1 MKNALRSA
9 FIITLFSFT
18 SQLVL
23 FIAQILSAAFFGADT
38 EMDAYLAAVTLPQY
52 VISVLLGSLAFVFI
66 PVFVD
71 YKVRGAEQDAY
82 AVAAS
87 LFNNCMAVLAVLAV
101 IGIIFARPLIQLT
114 APGLSAETMDVSVKV
129 AIITWPS
136 ILATGAVSLLSSIY
150 QAEKKFGWQAAVPFI
165 GAVVNVLLLLL
176 LAKSLGVLGLAIA
189 ATVSVVVQALLLV
202 RIIVNPTY
210 RFSFDW
216 RSPAV
221 RQILRLLFPLIFVAV
236 LTKFTPL
243 IERYLASQLP
253 EGTISHLNYA
263 FKITGALTILITIG
277 GSTVIFPKMAAVS
290 SENDPGQLRKT
301 ISVGMRLMWLIIAPI
316 VAIGFV
322 LAEPVVK
329 LLFERGEFTELD
341 SVAVAE
347 IFKIYSLALIG
358 MCLGNITGRG
368 FYVMK
373 DTRTLAIFGTFEVIA
388 YCIYTY
394 FLTQWLGITGIVIGY
409 VIYFN
414 LSLLWQL
421 IVLDVRLKGTRP
433 AGDLRS
439 IITTAAASCV
449 GAIFTF
455 QVKQLIAAETPWLI
469 VPIAAA
475 AGLIVYALGLLLFK
489 SSEMQMVLEI
499 FRKNKKADPGT

>member
-23 FIAQILSAAFFGADT
+23 FIAQILAAAFFGADT
-38 EMDAYLAAVTLPQY
+38 DMDAYLAAVTLPQY

-71 YKVRGAEQDAY
+71 YKVRGVEQDAY

-87 LFNNCMAVLAVLAV
+87 LFNNCMVVLSILAVL
-101 IGIIFARPLIQLT
+101 GIIFARPLIELT
-114 APGLSAETMDVSVKV
+114 APGLRAETMDLAVKV

-165 GAVVNVLLLLL
+165 GAAVNVLLLLL
-176 LAKSLGVLGLAIA
+176 LAKSLGVLGLAV
-189 ATVSVVVQALLLV
+189 ATTASVVVQALLLV
-202 RIIVNPTY
+202 RIIAKPSY

-216 RSPAV
+216 KSPAI

-243 IERYLASQLP
+243 IERFLASQLP

-263 FKITGALTILITIG
+263 FKIAGALTILITIG

-290 SENDPGQLRKT
+290 SDNDFEQLRKT
-301 ISVGMRLMWLIIAPI
+301 ISLGMRLMWLIIAPI
-316 VAIGFV
+316 VSIGFV
-322 LAEPVVK
+322 LAVPVVK
-329 LLFERGEFTELD
+329 LLFERGEFSGSD
-341 SVAVAE
+341 STAVAE
-347 IFKIYSLALIG
+347 IFQIYLLALIG

-373 DTRTLAIFGTFEVIA
+373 DTRTLGIFGTFEVIA

-394 FLTQWLGITGIVIGY
+394 FLARWLGITGIVIGY

-414 LSLLWQL
+414 ISLLWQL
-421 IVLDVRLKGTRP
+421 VVLDVRLKGARSP
-433 AGDLRS
+433 GDVRS
-439 IITTAAASCV
+439 IITIAVAAFV
-449 GAIFTF
+449 GGIFTL
-455 QVKQLIAAETPWLI
+455 QVRQLIGTETPWLI
-469 VPIAAA
+469 VPVAAA
-475 AGLIVYALGLLLFK
+475 AGLASYALSLLLLK
-489 SSEMQMVLEI
+489 SPEIKMVLEI
-499 FRKNKKADPGT
+499 FRKNKKAEEA